1 MTPELLSLLVWTP
14 FLFLAAVFGT
24 VFCVLGFKR
33 GSIKAAISL
42 GVTALTTLLSILLA
56 RVFAGMLASSL
67 TSTIRNMLGADTAL
81 LEKEHFAAL
90 VTGCAT
96 ALGALVLFIPCFMLL
111 LLLFKN
117 LTSLLFTKKIPAP
130 KHVGNKLGG
139 LAIGLADALVMC
151 FILLLPLYGTLGL
164 GGNLLSVV
172 MAMDTPAEPK
182 EALSLSVT
190 LLGSSSESA
199 LPGNG
204 FAPAPTPVPNEEDA
218 TAVDMLSAVCGTPLS
233 KLATSPLF
241 AGVYDSMASFTHDG
255 ETVSVTKTVS
265 TATNVAGA
273 FLSFKN
279 QETGAN
285 DKMIAAFNDME
296 KLVTGSSFFAG
307 LTCDLMADVIDED
320 TPILSD
326 YEGLKDKNTLRGDLP
341 AVFTLA
347 RSAVKNN
354 ILTELISEDVN
365 LAGLELGTFPYD
377 MADALNST
385 DSLAKWKATIVND
398 AIDSVLKS
406 VASGSEDPDATVAG
420 LKEIL
425 GTVSEAPLT
434 GSDKQAEGDSLFL
447 ILNALT
453 EMGEE
458 GSSSKML
465 GDVIE
470 GLARHPSF
478 GVNTVTQ
485 VAETLLAESGMDTD
499 VLSNLLGDTLND
511 IVSKPVGS
519 GTSFGDFAD
528 AATNAADAIQ
538 NVANG
543 NTDPASM
550 EKLLKANA
558 ETLTQLKDTLTAD
571 LLASTGMD
579 AATVAKVEKLFGSVF
594 ESMVAWKSTAT
605 DADVKA
611 EAEALSFALSTLT
624 GSDGKGGSQL
634 TDVIPEPQKMLEA
647 YLSSNILTDS
657 LNKITENGE
666 KDPLGVFSSLSKKAK
681 NQMATL
687 IQNTYTANV
696 GTDASVADKLSDL
709 ATFLGIEVKLA

>member
-1 MTPELLSLLVWTP
+1 MTSELLSLLVWIP
-14 FLFLAAVFGT
+14 FLLLAIVFGT
-24 VFCVLGFKR
+24 VFSVLGFKR

-67 TSTIRNMLGADTAL
+67 TSTIRNLLGADTAL

-172 MAMDTPAEPK
+172 MAMNTPAEPE
-182 EALSLSVT
+182 EALSLNVT
-190 LLGSSSESA
+190 LLGSSNESV
-199 LPGNG
+199 LPENG
-204 FAPAPTPVPNEEDA
+204 FAPAPAPKEEDT

-265 TATNVAGA
+265 TAANVAGA

-326 YEGLKDKNTLRGDLP
+326 YEGLKDKNTLRGDLS

-354 ILTELISEDVN
+354 ILTELMSEDIN

-398 AIDSVLKS
+398 AIDSVFKS
-406 VASGSEDPDATVAG
+406 VASGSENPDATVAS

-485 VAETLLAESGMDTD
+485 VAETLLAESGMDTE
-499 VLSNLLGDTLND
+499 VLSGLLGDTLND

-550 EKLLKANA
+550 EKLLKADA

-571 LLASTGMD
+571 LLASAGVD

-624 GSDGKGGSQL
+624 GSEGKGGSQL

-647 YLSSNILTDS
+647 YLSSDILTDS
-657 LNKITENGE
+657 LNKLTENGE

-687 IQNTYTANV
+687 IQNTYAANV